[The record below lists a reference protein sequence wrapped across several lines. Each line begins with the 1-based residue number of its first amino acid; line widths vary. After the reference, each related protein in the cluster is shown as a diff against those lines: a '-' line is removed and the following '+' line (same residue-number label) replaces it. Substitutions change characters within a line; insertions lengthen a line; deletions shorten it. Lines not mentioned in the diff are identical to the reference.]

1 MQKLTPTRAAM
12 FVAASSFLTVSAWAG
27 AKLDL
32 FPWLSLPVGE
42 ATALALFEA
51 GKLDADGDFL
61 EQVATCLNA
70 PSGDRRECIE
80 EAWHERKEELEL
92 AEDQYERRLDIL
104 EELGSD
110 AYLPEIDPA
119 NFSAN
124 LTNRYTVFTVG
135 RTMVYEAMTDEG
147 LERVEITTL
156 PSTVEINGV
165 TCREVQDIA
174 ILDGE
179 VIEDTIDWFAQDQEG
194 NLWYFGEISRNYD
207 EDGFLEDIDG
217 SWRYGVD
224 GAQPGIIVKDS
235 PVVGELY
242 RQEYLINE
250 AEDLGRVLALNETV
264 TVPAGT
270 FTGCLMTEDGSSLE
284 PDALEYKYYAPGVG
298 LILEIDLESG
308 ERLELVQI
316 IP

>member
-1 MQKLTPTRAAM
+1 M
-12 FVAASSFLTVSAWAG
+12 
-27 AKLDL
+27 DL

-42 ATALALFEA
+42 ATAAALLEA

-61 EQVATCLNA
+61 EQIATCLNQ
-70 PSGDRRECIE
+70 PQSDLRECIE
-80 EAWHERKEELEL
+80 DAWRERLEELEL
-92 AEDQYERRLDIL
+92 AEDQYQRRLDVL

-110 AYLPEIDPA
+110 AYRPEIDPTQ
-119 NFSAN
+119 FSAD
-124 LTNRYTVFTVG
+124 LTNPYTSYMVG
-135 RTMVYEAMTDEG
+135 QTLVYEGMTDEG
-147 LERVEITTL
+147 LERVETTTL
-156 PSTVEINGV
+156 ASTVVINGI
-165 TCREVQDIA
+165 TCREVEDVA
-174 ILDGE
+174 ILEGD
-179 VIEDTIDWFAQDQEG
+179 VIESTIDWYAQHQDG
-194 NLWYFGEISRNYD
+194 SIWYMGEIAKNFDD
-207 EDGFLEDIDG
+207 EGFLEDIDG

-224 GAQPGIIVKDS
+224 GAQPGVIVMGT
-235 PVVGELY
+235 PVPGQLY

-284 PDALEYKYYAPGVG
+284 PDALEHKYYAPGVG
-298 LILEIDLESG
+298 LVLEVDVESG